1 MPTYNCCCHPFF
13 LLWLQEASP
22 NPGNPSAMELRIP
35 HAKAASQYH
44 DEHWNHCFC
53 LQAKAPAQNCFPPD
67 FFLCENLCFLLAVL
81 FDTKQQCIR
90 LHIRKFKWKLKL
102 FAVRLLMPHKY
113 ASLISLSPST
123 FLIYSQ
129 ISAISFLQLLWDSLS
144 LCYILTNLVLKPQYL
159 FSD

>member
-1 MPTYNCCCHPFF
+1 MPTYNCCGLPFF

-53 LQAKAPAQNCFPPD
+53 LQAKAPVQNCFPPD
-67 FFLCENLCFLLAVL
+67 FFLCKNLCFLLAVL

-90 LHIRKFKWKLKL
+90 LHIRTFKWKLKL
-102 FAVRLLMPHKY
+102 RHLLVVFSCPINMLPWPHCPHQHFWSIHRY
-113 ASLISLSPST
+113 QQFPFTIIVI
-123 FLIYSQ
+123 F
-129 ISAISFLQLLWDSLS
+129 FVF
-144 LCYILTNLVLKPQYL
+144 VLHIN
-159 FSD
+159 